1 MVERKLDN
9 IQDLG
14 RHAGVSNAD
23 SARAAQWHKGMMNL
37 FKNLRFKISSGGI

>member
-23 SARAAQWHKGMMNL
+23 SARAEVLIEMTTYPLQVH
-37 FKNLRFKISSGGI
+37 RCQY